1 MDRKGLELSMTV
13 IVTIILSVMIFIGG
27 ISMVWKFFASAEDI
41 KGGIEKQTQD
51 QIEAMLRQ
59 GTDITAIPINTK
71 QVATGKEAVFG
82 LGIKNVGEDQGFYVA
97 LSFSGIY
104 DKAGKTIGMG
114 TKEYIEQNWL
124 GGFKIQGPINI
135 QRNKYEPVPLRVRA
149 ATNVDDGQA
158 TPKRAMVVFNVCIL
172 NSDPG
177 EDFNCE
183 LGIPPGALYDK
194 IRQVTVETI

>member
-1 MDRKGLELSMTV
+1 MDKKGLELSMTV
-13 IVTIILSVMIFIGG
+13 IVTLILSVMIFIGG
-27 ISMVWKFFASAEDI
+27 ITMVWKFFASAEDI

-59 GTDITAIPINTK
+59 GTDIVAIPINTK

-104 DKAGKTIGMG
+104 DKGGQPLGIG
-114 TKEYIEQNWL
+114 TKEYIEQYWL
-124 GGFKIQGPINI
+124 GGFKKQGPINI
-135 QRNKYEPVPLRVRA
+135 QRNKYDTVPLRIRA
-149 ATNVDDGQA
+149 ATSIDNGQT
-158 TPKRAMVVFNVCIL
+158 TPKQAMVVFNVCIL
-172 NSDPG
+172 NPDPG
-177 EDFNCE
+177 DDFNCE

-194 IRQVTVETI
+194 IRQVTIETV